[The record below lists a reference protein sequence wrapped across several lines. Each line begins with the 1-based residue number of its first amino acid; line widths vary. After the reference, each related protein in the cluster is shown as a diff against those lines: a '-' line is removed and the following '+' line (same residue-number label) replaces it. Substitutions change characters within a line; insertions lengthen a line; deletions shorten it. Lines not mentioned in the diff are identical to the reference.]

1 MNALQGIDSGV
12 SSNMSDKTALAI
24 RQLAKERAEG
34 MYRDDLEGFKD
45 AVKTVMDEAEADTS
59 EGSPAVNPATS
70 SSDIFEELYKDR
82 ERFRADIAL
91 QLRLRINHHLRSKK
105 RSEKDFVKPRHNE
118 ASLLA
123 NLGRQVDSLENQVE
137 SANEKDENFDRAAF
151 DSLKRELSER
161 RKLKED
167 MLSGTLPRFKPYL
180 RL

>member
-1 MNALQGIDSGV
+1 MG
-12 SSNMSDKTALAI
+12 

-34 MYRDDLEGFKD
+34 MFRDDLEGFKD

-59 EGSPAVNPATS
+59 EGRPAVNPATS

-105 RSEKDFVKPRHNE
+105 RTEKDFVKPRHNE

-123 NLGRQVDSLENQVE
+123 NLGR
-137 SANEKDENFDRAAF
+137 
-151 DSLKRELSER
+151 
-161 RKLKED
+161 
-167 MLSGTLPRFKPYL
+167 
-180 RL
+180 